1 MDPVARTV
9 DTATDT
15 DSTRS
20 DQVRTADAAPP
31 PTAPARIAAL
41 DIARGIAILGT
52 LGTNIWIF
60 SHPAGF
66 LGYLGDP
73 HEGAQGITE
82 MAERTLMALANG
94 KFLGLLTLMF
104 GIGLAIQHR
113 SAVRRGSRWPGS
125 YPVRA
130 ALLFLDG
137 VLHYLLVVEFDVL
150 MGYAVTGLVVAWIIS
165 GTPRTQRRWIIV
177 TAAVHTAALFVLTAA
192 LISLPP
198 TIGSAGLDP
207 NPYAD
212 GSWLDLV
219 ALRIDNAA
227 VFRAEPV
234 LIFGMGIALFTLG
247 ARLLESGLFEERGA
261 TLRRRL
267 VVTGAVALVF
277 DLGLQLADPDLVLL
291 SRYLLAPIVAMG
303 LLSLIAGHW
312 LGREPGRLGRRLGE
326 VGRMALSCYI
336 AQNLIASILFYGW
349 GFGLNA
355 VGPGLRLPVT
365 LAAFVLVCLS
375 IMVLAHLWLRRFGRG
390 PVESLWTWSH
400 RMITT
405 RARPAPR

>member
-1 MDPVARTV
+1 MTPSARPAEADGLTV
-9 DTATDT
+9 SP
-15 DSTRS
+15 ST
-20 DQVRTADAAPP
+20 AAPP
-31 PTAPARIAAL
+31 VSGSGRIAAL

-73 HEGAQGITE
+73 DAGAKGIAQV
-82 MAERTLMALANG
+82 AERLLMALANG

-113 SAVRRGSRWPGS
+113 SAVRRGARWPGS

-165 GTPRTQRRWIIV
+165 GTPRSQRRWIII
-177 TAAVHTAALFVLTAA
+177 TAAVHTVVIFVLTAL

-198 TIGSAGLDP
+198 DMNVSRPRA

-219 ALRIDNAA
+219 TLRIDHAA
-227 VFRAEPV
+227 LFRLEPV

-247 ARLLESGLFEERGA
+247 ARLLEAGLFAAAGA
-261 TLRRRL
+261 RLRRRL
-267 VVTGAVALVF
+267 IGAGAVALVL
-277 DLGLQLADPDLVLL
+277 DLALQLAEPDLILL
-291 SRYLLAPIVAMG
+291 TRYLLAPVVAMG

-312 LGREPGRLGRRLGE
+312 LTREPGFLGRRLGE
-326 VGRMALSCYI
+326 VGRMALSCYVG
-336 AQNLIASILFYGW
+336 QNLIASILFYGW

-355 VGPGLRLPVT
+355 VGPQWRLPVT
-365 LAAFVLVCLS
+365 VGAYLMVCLAV
-375 IMVLAHLWLRRFGRG
+375 MVLAHLWLRRFARG

-400 RMITT
+400 RVITA
-405 RARPAPR
+405 RAGRSR